1 MTPAVISGKGKFKNG
16 PKVCTEIISSSLR
29 LKPWMGIHMMSG
41 TKKAI
46 SSSRLTPISRVSSIP
61 NLAKSQS
68 QMSGSKKCHGV
79 LSFSMRPNG
88 YPPKRANKFVIQ
100 SLLMLK
106 SDWQPPLCVKI
117 KTSSRSFIWSALNF
131 MLEAGKSLSNKA
143 FSPIQNALKSEQVWH
158 PLSDNFI
165 DRLAKKKALF
175 ESSVNNS
182 CTKQI
187 RTRSRPWCT
196 FWTTT
201 NLWMIALLCSV
212 TESGWL
218 NF

>member
-1 MTPAVISGKGKFKNG
+1 
-16 PKVCTEIISSSLR
+16 
-29 LKPWMGIHMMSG
+29 MGIHMMSG
-41 TKKAI
+41 TRKAI
-46 SSSRLTPISRVSSIP
+46 SSYPLTPISRVSSIP

-68 QMSGSKKCHGV
+68 QTSGSKKCHGV
-79 LSFSMRPNG
+79 LSFSIRPNG
-88 YPPKRANKFVIQ
+88 CLPKRANKFVIQ

-106 SDWQPPLCVKI
+106 SDLQPPLCVKI

-143 FSPIQNALKSEQVWH
+143 FWPIQNALKSEQAWH

-187 RTRSRPWCT
+187 RTRSRPSCT

-201 NLWMIALLCSV
+201 NPLTTASSFFV

>member
-1 MTPAVISGKGKFKNG
+1 
-16 PKVCTEIISSSLR
+16 
-29 LKPWMGIHMMSG
+29 MGIHMMSG
-41 TKKAI
+41 TRKAI
-46 SSSRLTPISRVSSIP
+46 SSYPLTPISRVSSIP

-68 QMSGSKKCHGV
+68 QTSGSKKCHGV

-88 YPPKRANKFVIQ
+88 YLPKRASKFVIRF
-100 SLLMLK
+100 LLMLK
-106 SDWQPPLCVKI
+106 SDLQPPLCVKI

-131 MLEAGKSLSNKA
+131 MLEAGKSLSNKD
-143 FSPIQNALKSEQVWH
+143 FWPIQNALKSEQVWH

-187 RTRSRPWCT
+187 RTKSRPSCT

-201 NLWMIALLCSV
+201 NLLTTASLFFV